1 MFFRRIESEGLAH
14 YSYMLGDKGE
24 AVVIDPRRD
33 IGEYLDEAKKS
44 GHKIAHVLETHRNED
59 YVIGSRQLASATGAQ
74 VHHAD
79 SQLGYKYGRKVRDGQ
94 KWKFG
99 SLELEAIHT
108 PGHTPGHM
116 SYLLRDYE
124 GNPWMV
130 FTGDALFSGDIG
142 RTDLL
147 GKKEMKKMARLLFRS
162 IFEKLLPLGDEV
174 IVCPAHGAGSV
185 CGGSISERNWT
196 TIGIER
202 KHNPN
207 LSPEDEK
214 EFVDAAARVLER
226 PPYFR
231 QMEKLNLDPPP
242 LPEKTVPPLKP
253 AEFSKS
259 MKGALVLDT
268 RSEVSFGGA
277 HVPGSLSI
285 WKGGL
290 PAFAGWFLPYKK
302 PILLVGDGEYPGKEI
317 RELARLGYEN
327 IRGYLFRG
335 MLSWHMSGRKSSSIE
350 TIPVQ
355 NFCKALDSKSRFHI
369 TQLPG
374 MAGKVPR
381 KKAIRIFCGS
391 GLRSMLAA
399 SLLRKEGYDDLG
411 VILGGTSAWDSSSCP
426 LVAP

>member
-1 MFFRRIESEGLAH
+1 
-14 YSYMLGDKGE
+14 
-24 AVVIDPRRD
+24 
-33 IGEYLDEAKKS
+33 
-44 GHKIAHVLETHRNED
+44 
-59 YVIGSRQLASATGAQ
+59 
-74 VHHAD
+74 

-202 KHNPN
+202 KHNPKLASDN
-207 LSPEDEK
+207 EDD
-214 EFVDAAARVLER
+214 FIASAARMLER

-231 QMEKLNLDPPP
+231 QMEKLNLNPP
-242 LPEKTVPPLKP
+242 LLPETAVPPLKP

-259 MKGALVLDT
+259 MKGAVVLDT

-335 MLSWHMSGRKSSSIE
+335 MLSWHMSGRKSSSIG

-355 NFCKALDSKSRFHI
+355 NFCKALDSKSRFHILDVRSDDELEREGTIKGAQHIHI

-391 GLRSMLAA
+391 GLRSMIAA

-411 VILGGTSAWDSSSCP
+411 VILGGTSAWNSSSCP